1 MRRSFSSIASLSPL
15 FGFVVLVA
23 GAAGC
28 ASSTSAP
35 SHVGSARVVTVYDD
49 DILLTGITDAE
60 QRASCAPAEPK
71 HVVELPEAS
80 KSKVTLRATHGAAPL
95 AGATLRVTHLG
106 TKQTWCATMKGDAV
120 TAVLPGQF
128 PSGLYALQVS
138 EGGEAR
144 RYEIL
149 WEQM

>member
-1 MRRSFSSIASLSPL
+1 MTNVAPL
-15 FGFVVLVA
+15 FVFATL
-23 GAAGC
+23 AAGC
-28 ASSTSAP
+28 ASSAAAP
-35 SHVGSARVVTVYDD
+35 SQVGHARVVTVYDD
-49 DILLTGITDAE
+49 DVLLTGITDALD
-60 QRASCAPAEPK
+60 ATSSCGPAEPK
-71 HVVELPEAS
+71 HVVQLPEAS
-80 KSKVTLRATHGAAPL
+80 KAKVTLRATHGASPL

-106 TKQTWCATMKGDAV
+106 SKQTWCATMKGDAV

-138 EGGEAR
+138 EGGEPH